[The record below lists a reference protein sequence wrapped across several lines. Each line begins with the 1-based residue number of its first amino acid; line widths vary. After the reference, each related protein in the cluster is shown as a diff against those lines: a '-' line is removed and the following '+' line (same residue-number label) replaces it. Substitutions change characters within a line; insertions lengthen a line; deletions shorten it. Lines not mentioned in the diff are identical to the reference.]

1 MPTDY
6 EALGQENAAT
16 AARVRSR
23 RRATNNSREEIG
35 LISHVASTAEQ
46 GHGVRTQWPGSPWK
60 QGLTD
65 VSGARGVAAPVPRTG
80 QCRHEW
86 TQKKKQPGLGP
97 QIPRK
102 KRAQPTAGR
111 QRAISFQ
118 SKRQER
124 TISRIKIPPDTV
136 HSTRSWERQVRRNAK
151 FPLVKAAHRPR
162 QSRQRLEVGSL
173 SSRSSS
179 TRPSR
184 SLSRRRGSPDSEDR
198 GDSSVAVH

>member
-1 MPTDY
+1 MQRRQGLLRTRQGILHWFRGPVNQWCGIGREVPTDH

-102 KRAQPTAGR
+102 KEHSQLQADREQSAFS
-111 QRAISFQ
+111 QRDRKEPS
-118 SKRQER
+118 
-124 TISRIKIPPDTV
+124 V
-136 HSTRSWERQVRRNAK
+136 V
-151 FPLVKAAHRPR
+151 
-162 QSRQRLEVGSL
+162 
-173 SSRSSS
+173 SRSPRHSALDKIVG
-179 TRPSR
+179 TPGATER
-184 SLSRRRGSPDSEDR
+184 
-198 GDSSVAVH
+198 